1 MKEKLTWRGI
11 LVIDIRQRLVDLGL
25 VVSSLNDPWINFYR
39 IPGYDNYVVWL
50 LKDCIAV
57 TKDLYII
64 KWDWGDSIS
73 ATVDTYKFYDFF
85 EAEAQIKY
93 IVRRYKELQ
102 LKLKMDKISEK
113 LKDLEKD
120 FDDGR

>member
-1 MKEKLTWRGI
+1 MI
-11 LVIDIRQRLVDLGL
+11 LIIDIRQRLVDLGL

-39 IPGYDNYVVWL
+39 IPGYDHYVVWL

-64 KWDWGDSIS
+64 KWDWGNTIS
-73 ATVDTYKFYDFF
+73 TSVDPYKFYDFF
-85 EAEAQIKY
+85 EAEAQIKL

-102 LKLKMDKISEK
+102 LKLKMDKIRER

-120 FDDGR
+120 FEDD

>member
-1 MKEKLTWRGI
+1 M
-11 LVIDIRQRLVDLGL
+11 VIDIRQRLVDLGL

-39 IPGYDNYVVWL
+39 IPGYDHYVVWL

-57 TKDLYII
+57 TKDLFII
-64 KWDWGDSIS
+64 KWDWGTTIS
-73 ATVDTYKFYDFF
+73 KSVDPYKFYDFF

-93 IVRRYKELQ
+93 IVRRYKELLLE
-102 LKLKMDKISEK
+102 LKQEKIREK

-120 FDDGR
+120 FENE

>member
-1 MKEKLTWRGI
+1 MI
-11 LVIDIRQRLVDLGL
+11 LIDIRQRLVDLGL
-25 VVSSLNDPWINFYR
+25 EVSSLNDPWKNFYR
-39 IPGYDNYVVWL
+39 IPGYEHYVVWL
-50 LKDCIAV
+50 MKDCIAV

-64 KWDWGDSIS
+64 KWSWGDTIS
-73 ATVDTYKFYDFF
+73 TSVDPYKIYDFF

-102 LKLKMDKISEK
+102 LQLKMDKISER

-120 FDDGR
+120 FENE